1 MPNLFHENEFVFNV
15 LFEAISEGVVVVDEN
30 QTIVATNTAAEQMF
44 GYTKGDLHEQHLNI
58 LIPPSSH
65 VSHSK
70 KGGHYSTFYNQSL
83 ARKMGV
89 NKDLFG
95 IHKNGNKFP
104 VEVGLNPFVLDTKKY
119 VMSIL
124 IDITNRRKSE
134 AKIIELN
141 ALLEEKISARTLEL
155 NKTVADL
162 KKEIE
167 KRVKAESKLKKALK
181 KEKELNMLK
190 TKFLSLVSHEFK
202 TPLSGILNAA
212 VLIGKYTKSE
222 MQAKRNKHLLTIKN
236 KVYYLNGILNDF
248 LSIERL
254 ESGKVKYKLTNF
266 KLSKVVNE
274 VVYNANMMLKNGQR
288 INYPLDIDSF
298 TIYQDEKIVELV
310 LSNLLNNAIK
320 YSPENTTIDFQI
332 KSNSKEFIF
341 EITDQ
346 GIGIPYEDQKHIFE
360 RYFRAENAL
369 TNEGTGIGLNIVKG
383 HLESLGGTIEFK
395 SIINKGTTFVVQ
407 LPLIKENENNIN
419 N

>member
-1 MPNLFHENEFVFNV
+1 MSSLFHENEFVFNV
-15 LFEAISEGVVVVDEN
+15 LFEAVSEGVVVVDEN
-30 QTIVATNTAAEQMF
+30 QIIVATNTAAEEMF
-44 GYTKGDLHEQHLNI
+44 GYAKDELHKQHLNI
-58 LIPPSSH
+58 LIPSNH
-65 VSHSK
+65 HSTH
-70 KGGHYSTFYNQSL
+70 GGHYNAFYKQSSS
-83 ARKMGV
+83 RQMGR

-95 IHKNGNKFP
+95 AHKNGTKFP
-104 VEVGLNPFVLDTKKY
+104 VEVGLNPFKVNDKKFI
-119 VMSIL
+119 MSIL
-124 IDITNRRKSE
+124 IDVTNRKNSE

-155 NKTVADL
+155 NKTVSNL
-162 KKEIE
+162 KEEIK
-167 KRVKAESKLKKALK
+167 KRVKAENKLMEALK
-181 KEKELNMLK
+181 KEKELNELK

-212 VLIGKYTKSE
+212 ILIGKYTKTE

-254 ESGKVKYKLTNF
+254 ESGKVKYKLANF

-274 VVYNANMMLKNGQR
+274 VVYNANMMLKSGQR

-298 TIYQDEKIVELV
+298 NIYQDEKIVELV

-332 KSNSKEFIF
+332 KSNSKGFVF
-341 EITDQ
+341 EIRDE
-346 GIGIPYEDQKHIFE
+346 GMGIPYEDQKHIFE
-360 RYFRAENAL
+360 RYFRAENVL

-383 HLESLGGTIEFK
+383 HLESLGGTIKFK
-395 SIINKGTTFVVQ
+395 SVLNEGTIFIVQ
-407 LPLIKENENNIN
+407 LPLIKEK
-419 N
+419 